1 MYFREK
7 YLFFLLFLLLK
18 GIRFASSFESST
30 LPLSCLTPH
39 DSRERVHILHLL
51 LLLAE
56 EDEDDQNLSKSSSSS
71 SVSSSRKG
79 AWRNFLLEFVS
90 LKRSAREAFKSL
102 DEEEEEEEEEEESE
116 GKKQRLSLFYAL
128 LLLFLLLS
136 FIFFCRL
143 INDDMNEVCVLLN
156 DDINIL

>member
-1 MYFREK
+1 MRTIKIFQ
-7 YLFFLLFLLLK
+7 
-18 GIRFASSFESST
+18 
-30 LPLSCLTPH
+30 
-39 DSRERVHILHLL
+39 SRRHLRRSL
-51 LLLAE
+51 RL
-56 EDEDDQNLSKSSSSS
+56 
-71 SVSSSRKG
+71 VKG

-102 DEEEEEEEEEEESE
+102 DEDKEEEESE